1 MAAKIPEQYRDL
13 LEKPIV
19 VGLATMLP
27 NGQPQ
32 VTPVWADFDGEHIRV
47 NTAAGRQ
54 KQKDMAARPQ
64 VTVLAIDPSNPYRY
78 LEVRGKVSKI
88 SKEVAEIF
96 KSPDMRARLETLG
109 VEPTTSTPEEFAAF
123 TVSEMARWS
132 DLVKEA
138 GATAR

>member
-32 VTPVWADFDGEHIRV
+32 VTPVWADFDGQHIRV

-78 LEVRGKVSKI
+78 LEVRGKVAKI
-88 SKEVAEIF
+88 SKEGADAHI
-96 KSPDMRARLETLG
+96 DALAHQYLG
-109 VEPTTSTPEEFAAF
+109 VEKYPNRVPGEQRVICYVEP
-123 TVSEMARWS
+123 
-132 DLVKEA
+132 VKVHA
-138 GATAR
+138 QG